1 MFAIVF
7 VCLVFMSC
15 WSGSYRSFKD
25 RARVSYNCDKLIDTA
40 FIHST
45 NLNYFIDTAFIKNDS
60 LNITIEYTGGC
71 KEHTFDL
78 ESNGV
83 LLKSLPPKQPIHLIH
98 RSEIDPCR
106 ALINEKLKF
115 DIRRFKGT
123 PSGTTIIILEHWN
136 QHLSYSY

>member
-15 WSGSYRSFKD
+15 WRDLTQPVYYSDNMYGDEIS
-25 RARVSYNCDKLIDTA
+25 DTA

-83 LLKSLPPKQPIHLIH
+83 LLKSLPPKQQIHLIH
-98 RSEIDPCR
+98 RSEIDP
-106 ALINEKLKF
+106 
-115 DIRRFKGT
+115 
-123 PSGTTIIILEHWN
+123 
-136 QHLSYSY
+136 